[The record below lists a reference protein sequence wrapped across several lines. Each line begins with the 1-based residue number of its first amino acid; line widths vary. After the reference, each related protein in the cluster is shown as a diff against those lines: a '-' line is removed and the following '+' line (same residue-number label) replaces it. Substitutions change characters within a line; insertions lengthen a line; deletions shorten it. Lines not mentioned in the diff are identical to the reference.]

1 MVSVESDQMAT
12 RDYTRAAKVL
22 IAIQLRLLV
31 NDEREENTDEPD
43 LGLRP
48 GID

>member
-1 MVSVESDQMAT
+1 MVSVESDQMTT

-22 IAIQLRLLV
+22 IAIQLRLLDS
-31 NDEREENTDEPD
+31 DEREENTDEPD
-43 LGLRP
+43 LGLRA